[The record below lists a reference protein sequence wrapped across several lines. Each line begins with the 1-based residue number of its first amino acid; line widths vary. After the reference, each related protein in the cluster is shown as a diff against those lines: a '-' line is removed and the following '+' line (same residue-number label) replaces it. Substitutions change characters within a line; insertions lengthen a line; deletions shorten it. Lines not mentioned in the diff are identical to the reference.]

1 MLIEELDAAYCDGG
15 SGPRV
20 MLDILEKE
28 EVVSEFFVRDEV
40 RGLVVMLGELTDGS
54 DVAFLSAVGVSSE
67 LKRLWSLA
75 KFGHGY
81 TSRIDLS

>member
-1 MLIEELDAAYCDGG
+1 MLIEELDAADGDGG

-28 EVVSEFFVRDEV
+28 EVVSEFFVSNEV
-40 RGLVVMLGELTDGS
+40 RRLVIVFGKLADS
-54 DVAFLSAVGVSSE
+54 ADVAYLSPLGVSSE

-81 TSRIDLS
+81 TS

>member
-1 MLIEELDAAYCDGG
+1 MLEEELDAAYCDGG

-20 MLDILEKE
+20 VLDILEKE

-40 RGLVVMLGELTDGS
+40 GRLVVMLSELTDGS
-54 DVAFLSAVGVSSE
+54 DVAYLSPLGVSSE

-75 KFGHGY
+75 KFSHGY
-81 TSRIDLS
+81 TS